1 MKRLKE
7 GNPDTLITL
16 VNPKNKTENITK
28 DTIKKKLSTKKHISS
43 ASTLHEIPNSPSLPS
58 ARPMRQAS
66 LTRYPMAHKTH
77 RPNVYKAG
85 WTDAMEE

>member
-16 VNPKNKTENITK
+16 VNPKNKTENNTK

-43 ASTLHEIPNSPSLPS
+43 ASTLH
-58 ARPMRQAS
+58 
-66 LTRYPMAHKTH
+66 
-77 RPNVYKAG
+77 
-85 WTDAMEE
+85 